1 MHKRSYHPML
11 IVLFHLQLLD
21 NELLKKIP
29 PSTKTYW
36 KQTIQNDQFGYVAVA
51 EYMQKHDDIRS
62 VYKSKLL
69 FKFMRF
75 SCRVY
80 DGFMQIKSLLA
91 NTKQTKR
98 EVQKITIGT
107 FSLLAQKTSVAL
119 ASRVMGFSKQTYY
132 RLRAQMVCRVSKIKR
147 CFRSLPQQLSMREVQ
162 TIDKAMNDPVNFH
175 KTRTTIFYTLLN
187 EGKLACSLS
196 TFYQYSRDS
205 FKKLIKP
212 KPVREALV
220 AEYLFQYLHV
230 DITELICTSGKVLIA
245 FVKENKSKAIIGAKV
260 LPDKSSVH
268 IRDLFA
274 GVFEEFK
281 LQDFPERIS
290 IVSDGGSENKGELLL
305 WIAQQVLPEVKKLTS
320 GIEVRSNS
328 HSETLHHIFKAEFLR
343 YQPPS
348 DAHVA
353 VEKFVQYY
361 NHERYMVDH
370 FGYTCWEV
378 LCGAVPDKNR
388 FAAQKAE
395 ARLMRLAENRTFKCL
410 QKVGCGKD

>member
-21 NELLKKIP
+21 KELLQNIP

-36 KQTIQNDQFGYVAVA
+36 KQTLQENQFGYVAIA
-51 EYMQKHDDIRS
+51 AYMQKHEDIRS
-62 VYKSKLL
+62 VYTSKLL
-69 FKFMRF
+69 FRFMRF
-75 SCRVY
+75 SCRIY
-80 DGFMQIKSLLA
+80 DGFSQMKTLLPKTKFIKRA
-91 NTKQTKR
+91 V
-98 EVQKITIGT
+98 EKI
-107 FSLLAQKTSVAL
+107 SVHVVSALAQKTSVAL

-132 RLRAQMVCRVSKIKR
+132 RLRAQISCHASKLKR
-147 CFRSLPQQLSMREVQ
+147 CFRSLPQQLAMREVQ

-187 EGKLACSLS
+187 EDKLACSLS
-196 TFYQYSRDS
+196 TFYQYSRDA
-205 FKKLIKP
+205 FKKLVKP
-212 KPVREALV
+212 KPVRETLV
-220 AEYLFQYLHV
+220 AAYLFQYLHV
-230 DITELICTSGKVLIA
+230 DITELICTSGKVLVA
-245 FVKENKSKAIIGAKV
+245 FVKENKSKAIIGSKV
-260 LPDKSSVH
+260 LPDKSSEH

-281 LQDFPERIS
+281 LQGFPERIS
-290 IVSDGGSENKGELLL
+290 IVSDGGSENKGELLS
-305 WIAQQVLPEVKKLTS
+305 WIAMQVLPEVKKLTS
-320 GIEVRSNS
+320 GIDVRSNS
-328 HSETLHHIFKAEFLR
+328 HSETVHHIFKAEFLR

-348 DAHVA
+348 DASVA

-378 LCGAVPDKNR
+378 LHGAVPDKNR

-395 ARLMRLAENRTFKCL
+395 ARLMRLEENRTFKCL
-410 QKVGCGKD
+410 PKIGCGKG